1 MARNIFWKKIFNTFT
16 HLIRKKSTCTESKGK
31 HHVSASHVGKLEGK
45 ENHRKVGKGTM
56 SPGEQDI
63 AFFTKLLF

>member
-1 MARNIFWKKIFNTFT
+1 M
-16 HLIRKKSTCTESKGK
+16 CTANKGK
-31 HHVSASHVGKLEGK
+31 YHVSFFSCGKTRRK
-45 ENHRKVGKGTM
+45 RSENHRKVEKGTM